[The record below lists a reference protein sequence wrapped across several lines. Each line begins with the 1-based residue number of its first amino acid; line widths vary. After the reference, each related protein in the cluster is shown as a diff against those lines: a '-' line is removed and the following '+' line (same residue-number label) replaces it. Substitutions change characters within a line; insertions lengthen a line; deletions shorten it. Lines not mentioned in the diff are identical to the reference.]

1 MAISM
6 DTAKALL
13 DDGVKE
19 AQKLINDPYKVDEL
33 LIELENKLRE
43 VPAVGEKLSDLPV
56 MISMVKAYIT
66 GEYKDVSPK
75 VIVTMIAA
83 FLYLVKG
90 KDLIKDSVPLIGI
103 ADDITVL
110 GLAFQF
116 CKQELDQYRE
126 YRDVKMAKKEM

>member
-6 DTAKALL
+6 DTAKTLL
-13 DDGVKE
+13 DGGIKE

-33 LIELENKLRE
+33 LIQLENKLRE

-56 MISMVKAYIT
+56 MIAMVKSYIT

-90 KDLIKDSVPLIGI
+90 KDLIPDSVHLIGI
-103 ADDITVL
+103 ADDVTVL

-116 CKQELDQYRE
+116 CKPELDQFRE
-126 YRDVKMAKKEM
+126 YRDAKMATKDM